1 VTLEIR
7 VEVTFYNTAAA
18 NEALARI
25 ASRSIQTNPEVVA
38 RVAAIIDAVR
48 TEGDDALIRYTKQFD
63 GVDLS
68 RAEIR
73 IDPAL
78 IRETAARANARTVE
92 AFRGAIEN
100 VRAFHEL
107 QRENTWEIRT
117 DNNVVLGQRIL
128 PVDSAGL
135 YVPGGTA
142 AYPSSVIMNVIPARV
157 AGVPR
162 ILITTPP
169 GTLERVPEIAA
180 VLCELG
186 IEEVYR
192 IGGAQAIAALA
203 YGTETIPRVAKIAGP
218 GNVYVALAKKL
229 VYGSVGIDSIAGPT
243 EIVILADES
252 ADPEYIAADMLAQ
265 AEHDEAASA
274 ILITSVEALAREVV
288 EQIERQLDSL
298 ERRDIARASIKQYG
312 AIIVVESVEQGCELV
327 NKLAPEHLE
336 LMTTEN
342 DSAAAAIENAGAIF
356 FGPWSSEPVGD
367 YFAGP
372 NHVLPTL
379 GTSRFSS
386 PLGVYDFVKRQSI
399 IRYTREALAANRGH
413 IAAMAEAEG
422 LTGHARAILLRKT
435 QAE

>member
-1 VTLEIR
+1 

-142 AYPSSVIMNVIPARV
+142 AYPSSVIMNVIPARA

-218 GNVYVALAKKL
+218 GNVYVALAKRL

>member
-1 VTLEIR
+1 MTLEIR

>member
-1 VTLEIR
+1 MTLEIR

-142 AYPSSVIMNVIPARV
+142 AYPSSVIMNVIPARA

-243 EIVILADES
+243 EIVVLADES

>member
-1 VTLEIR
+1 MTLEIR

-142 AYPSSVIMNVIPARV
+142 AYPSSVIMNVIPARA

>member
-1 VTLEIR
+1 M
-7 VEVTFYNTAAA
+7 
-18 NEALARI
+18 ARI